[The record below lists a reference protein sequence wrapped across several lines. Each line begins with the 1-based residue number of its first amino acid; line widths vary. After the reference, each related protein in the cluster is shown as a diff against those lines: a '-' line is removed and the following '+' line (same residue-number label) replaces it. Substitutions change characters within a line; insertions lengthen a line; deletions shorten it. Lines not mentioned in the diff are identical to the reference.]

1 LRRPRGSEIGGAPRG
16 RGRMKTGS
24 PVRGGMER
32 RHGDPCGEVPG
43 SESVTVGSPENRS
56 GESGGADGVVAIV
69 SGGGAISELGVALLS
84 TLCTLG
90 NGGEQGAQGAQGSSV
105 VPGTTFT
112 WGVTCIQSQ
121 ETESWGCE

>member
-1 LRRPRGSEIGGAPRG
+1 
-16 RGRMKTGS
+16 M
-24 PVRGGMER
+24 V
-32 RHGDPCGEVPG
+32 
-43 SESVTVGSPENRS
+43 
-56 GESGGADGVVAIV
+56 
-69 SGGGAISELGVALLS
+69 ISELGVALLS